1 MLPMAVCLQNT
12 FMIKIS
18 IPNNTLLQENVKS
31 DSTKYIVKKIGP
43 WLKNNSDLPLCVT
56 KIPKIKV
63 TYLIKT

>member
-31 DSTKYIVKKIGP
+31 DSTKYIVKKKKP